1 MKKVS
6 FTIYFCGG
14 PWYGTFTPEIMIAKP
29 CNTSTF
35 GFDVQALIQ
44 EGIAGIGDLTEYVKK
59 DPTLRESLGD
69 WGLQNLSW
77 ETVYIPKENY
87 LLSLQADKTFQELF
101 DHFGQDT
108 LELAHFYV
116 GGGASIHNETDYRF
130 TIHPDEKIHRNL
142 PHVHVEKDGVE
153 IRYSLQDFKPLDSLK
168 QPHTRDYKKRIR
180 PFLEQKRD
188 LFLSLWQEYNDGYLP
203 PLFTESGQQFYPES

>member
-35 GFDVQALIQ
+35 GFDVQTLIQ

-59 DPTLRESLGD
+59 VPTLRESLGD

-87 LLSLQADKTFQELF
+87 LLSLQADITFQELF

-116 GGGASIHNETDYRF
+116 GGGASIH
-130 TIHPDEKIHRNL
+130 
-142 PHVHVEKDGVE
+142 
-153 IRYSLQDFKPLDSLK
+153 
-168 QPHTRDYKKRIR
+168 TRDYKKRLR